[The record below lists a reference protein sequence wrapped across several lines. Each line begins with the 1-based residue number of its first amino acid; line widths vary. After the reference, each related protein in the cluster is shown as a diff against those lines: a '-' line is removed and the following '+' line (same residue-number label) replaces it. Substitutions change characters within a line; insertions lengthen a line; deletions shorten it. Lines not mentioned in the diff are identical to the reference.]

1 MSENKFVLPVGNL
14 GKYFQRRCR
23 SCFDKGQGLFVWS
36 DLIKSHCYGQ
46 YTLVLIFLIKRS
58 FWFSFNS
65 RSMACVPISPLARM
79 SVCNSPACSTNRK
92 LRLANPAF
100 SLVELSHS
108 HSQLSWSFSQV
119 SGANAPIPAYP
130 AITNYPQ
137 QSCADFK
144 VYLFW
149 FFKCIC
155 LISYM
160 YLSWLGNM
168 LLDYPNWTNPNWTNP
183 NLTNPNW
190 TNPQL
195 D

>member
-1 MSENKFVLPVGNL
+1 MKALP
-14 GKYFQRRCR
+14 QRQCFLFTSKLLQNMQQNIRQCLKTSL
-23 SCFDKGQGLFVWS
+23 SCHLATLVNISNADKGQGLFVWS

-92 LRLANPAF
+92 LRLANPAL

-130 AITNYPQ
+130 AVTDYTQ
-137 QSCADFK
+137 QSCADFR
-144 VYLFW
+144 V
-149 FFKCIC
+149 
-155 LISYM
+155 
-160 YLSWLGNM
+160 YLSWFFNVFV
-168 LLDYPNWTNPNWTNP
+168 
-183 NLTNPNW
+183 
-190 TNPQL
+190 
-195 D
+195 